1 MPVEVVRE
9 VQVQAPPRY
18 IEVGNVWGQKS
29 RPAKPAPVVRE
40 EIEYQDR
47 EEIVEKPVVV
57 ERIVKVPKKKRVK
70 PAPGMIEET
79 QFQQP
84 LAEAGGYG
92 DDDWGE
98 DEYVGAALHRAE
110 PGVFGVNEATMSYCI
125 MFAQPPSSDDN
136 FYFSLETKALH

>member
-1 MPVEVVRE
+1 MQVEVVRE

-18 IEVGNVWGQKS
+18 IEVGNVWGSKS

-40 EIEYQDR
+40 EIEYYDR

-57 ERIVKVPKKKRVK
+57 ERIVKVPKKKKRVK
-70 PAPGMIEET
+70 PVPDMIDET
-79 QFQQP
+79 QF
-84 LAEAGGYG
+84 AESGGYS

-110 PGVFGVNEATMSYCI
+110 PGVFGVNDATMSYCI
-125 MFAQPPSSDDN
+125 MFAQPPSNDNN
-136 FYFSLETKALH
+136 FYFSLETKALN

>member
-1 MPVEVVRE
+1 VPVEVVRE